1 MKAIVLAGGT
11 GSRLF
16 PSTGAI
22 SKQLLPVYDKPMVY
36 YPLAVVFQAQIKE
49 VLLITTSEDQP
60 AFQRLLGDG
69 KQWGVHFQYA
79 IQEQPNGIAEALII
93 GENFLDGDDVL
104 LILGDNLFY
113 GEGLRQHLEEAKKQL
128 HDFRKG
134 TVFAQ
139 KVDQPQRYGVAVY
152 NEAGTPVAIEEKPQ
166 NPKSKYAITGLY
178 CYPNTVTEYAKKMQ
192 PSKRG
197 ELEITEINN
206 ALLQEDKLNVVPF
219 NPEFAWLD
227 TGTHESLLEATQF
240 VHAIEKRQGI
250 KIGCLEEIA
259 LQNQWITQEQL
270 LDWAAGFSNSSY
282 GAYLI
287 SKYSEVV

>member
-1 MKAIVLAGGT
+1 
-11 GSRLF
+11 
-16 PSTGAI
+16 
-22 SKQLLPVYDKPMVY
+22 MVY

-49 VLLITTSEDQP
+49 VLLITTPEDQP
-60 AFQRLLGDG
+60 AFQRLLADG

-152 NEAGTPVAIEEKPQ
+152 NAVGTPVAIEEKPQ

-178 CYPNTVTEYAKKMQ
+178 CYPNAVVEYAKKLQ

-206 ALLQEDKLNVVPF
+206 ALLQEDKLDVVPF
-219 NPEFAWLD
+219 NPEFVWLD

-240 VHAIEKRQGI
+240 VHAIEKTSG
-250 KIGCLEEIA
+250 
-259 LQNQWITQEQL
+259 
-270 LDWAAGFSNSSY
+270 D
-282 GAYLI
+282 
-287 SKYSEVV
+287 

>member
-16 PSTGAI
+16 PSTGAV
-22 SKQLLPVYDKPMVY
+22 SKQLLPIYDKPMVY

-49 VLLITTSEDQP
+49 VLLITTPEDQP
-60 AFQRLLGDG
+60 AFQRLLADG

-113 GEGLRQHLEEAKKQL
+113 GEGLHQYLEEAKKQL

-139 KVDQPQRYGVAVY
+139 KVNQPQRYGVAVY
-152 NEAGTPVAIEEKPQ
+152 NTAGTPVKIEEKPQ

-178 CYPNTVTEYAKKMQ
+178 CYPNLVVEQAKKLT
-192 PSKRG
+192 PSTRG
-197 ELEITEINN
+197 ELEITDINN
-206 ALLQEDKLNVVPF
+206 YLLQEGLLEVVPF
-219 NPEFAWLD
+219 KPGFTWLD

-240 VHAIEKRQGI
+240 VHTLEKRHGI

-259 LQNQWITQEQL
+259 LSNQWISVQQL
-270 LDWAAGFSNSSY
+270 LNWAAAFSNSSY
-282 GAYLI
+282 GAYLLN
-287 SKYSEVV
+287 KYQNRV